1 MEEVLHIAS
10 LCRKSD
16 THISCFTH
24 GFTAIQKRPHKTAAC
39 PFEFPQTLGAQEGNT
54 TQKLKC
60 DQYHTQRK
68 KSNTAKSHQTQQQ
81 QKGSH

>member
-1 MEEVLHIAS
+1 MEEVKRMQDVLHIAS
-10 LCRKSD
+10 LCRESD

-24 GFTAIQKRPHKTAAC
+24 GFTAIQQRPHKTAAC

-68 KSNTAKSHQTQQQ
+68 KSNTAKSHQTQQ
-81 QKGSH
+81 